1 MIIGQLN
8 QLISWNEA
16 ENLYDG
22 GIPIRCEEFL
32 ILDEPFNGF
41 DPEITAVLKRL
52 LTKYRDRGNMI
63 LFSIHNL
70 NLVSNFFDRIIFLIK
85 NRKIS
90 MADNT
95 KSFKGLEKLFLKVCR
110 LK

>member
-32 ILDEPFNGF
+32 ILDEPFN
-41 DPEITAVLKRL
+41 EWI
-52 LTKYRDRGNMI
+52 
-63 LFSIHNL
+63 
-70 NLVSNFFDRIIFLIK
+70 
-85 NRKIS
+85 
-90 MADNT
+90 
-95 KSFKGLEKLFLKVCR
+95 
-110 LK
+110 